1 MAAKIKTPKKP
12 ARAAKAARPKPAKSV
27 KSKSSKSVKSKPA
40 TSAKLKSDKP
50 AAARARLKSKVSNKL
65 VSKPVKKTA
74 KPAAAPKKSPAPKS
88 ATLDLTGKK
97 APAFTLGDQHGD
109 PVSLASLTARGPVV
123 LYFYPKDMTPGCTVE
138 ACSFRDN
145 LNAVQALGAQ
155 VVGVSAD
162 STASHQKFVAKQ
174 SLNFPLLSDPAHAV
188 TTAYG
193 VYKKKSLYGREFMGI
208 ERTTFIIGADGLIK
222 RIFPKVKVN
231 GHTAEVLAALEQL
244 A

>member
-1 MAAKIKTPKKP
+1 MAAKIKSPKKP
-12 ARAAKAARPKPAKSV
+12 PRAAKAAKPKPAKL
-27 KSKSSKSVKSKPA
+27 KPA
-40 TSAKLKSDKP
+40 KSAKLKSAKP
-50 AAARARLKSKVSNKL
+50 AAARLKSNLVNKL
-65 VSKPVKKTA
+65 VKKSV

-88 ATLDLTGKK
+88 ATIDLTGKK

-109 PVSLASLTARGPVV
+109 PVSLASLTARGAVV

-145 LNAVQALGAQ
+145 LDAVQALGAQ
-155 VVGVSAD
+155 VVGISAD

-174 SLNFPLLSDPAHAV
+174 SLNFPLLSDPGHTV

-193 VYKKKSLYGREFMGI
+193 VYKKKSLYGRDFMGI
-208 ERTTFIIGADGLIK
+208 ERTTFIIGADGLVK
-222 RIFPKVKVN
+222 RVFAKVKVN